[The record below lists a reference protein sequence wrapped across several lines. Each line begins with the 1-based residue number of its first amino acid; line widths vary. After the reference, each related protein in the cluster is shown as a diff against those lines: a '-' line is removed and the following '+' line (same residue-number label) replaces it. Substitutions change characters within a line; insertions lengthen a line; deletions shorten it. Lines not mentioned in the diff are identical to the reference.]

1 MNNNTSTFISLGA
14 IGTLIAYF
22 GYQYLDEND
31 DDDHDNQKKSTD
43 KNELLYNDET
53 KDGNLGKE
61 MKVKKNDTSQQVL
74 EDTSS
79 NSITDISSNTIKLE
93 VTAQINQKHKEKKEI
108 IDNKLE
114 TPKNKW
120 SNYWEDQY
128 KNIDK
133 KQEITVE

>member
-1 MNNNTSTFISLGA
+1 
-14 IGTLIAYF
+14 
-22 GYQYLDEND
+22 
-31 DDDHDNQKKSTD
+31 
-43 KNELLYNDET
+43 
-53 KDGNLGKE
+53 